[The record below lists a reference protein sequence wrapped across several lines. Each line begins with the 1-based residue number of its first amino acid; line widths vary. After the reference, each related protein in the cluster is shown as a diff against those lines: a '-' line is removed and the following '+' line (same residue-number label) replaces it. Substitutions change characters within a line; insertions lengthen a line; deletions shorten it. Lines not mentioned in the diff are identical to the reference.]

1 MWRVALAL
9 AILCSACAST
19 PSAPAQPAV
28 TLSWVPVTT
37 LTDGSALTDL
47 SGYVI
52 SYGPTGATPL
62 TETVAAPPATI
73 DLAAG
78 SYTFSVAAV
87 SASHGLGVPATI
99 TYTVP

>member
-1 MWRVALAL
+1 MWRAALAL
-9 AILCSACAST
+9 TILCSACAST
-19 PSAPAQPAV
+19 PSAPSSPAV
-28 TLSWVPVTT
+28 TLSWAPVTT

-52 SYGPTGATPL
+52 SYGPTGAAPL
-62 TETVAAPPATI
+62 TETVAGPPVMI
-73 DLAAG
+73 DLTAG

-87 SASHGLGVPATI
+87 SASHGMGEPATI